1 MSSSEKKNGPA
12 PKKSCPVPKKR
23 VRVPKNS
30 RVIFHTKTPIT
41 KQFLTSDQKGNKSI

>member
-1 MSSSEKKNGPA
+1 MSSSEKKMVRLLKRA
-12 PKKSCPVPKKR
+12 VQFLKKG